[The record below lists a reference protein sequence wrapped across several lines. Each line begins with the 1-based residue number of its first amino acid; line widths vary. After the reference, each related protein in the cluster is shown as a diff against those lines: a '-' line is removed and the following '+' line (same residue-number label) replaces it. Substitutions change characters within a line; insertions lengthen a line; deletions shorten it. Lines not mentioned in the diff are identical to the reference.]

1 MPTDSGLTPPAPPA
15 RPAPQAPPDAAR
27 PRLGPHL
34 RLRFDRSRGRH
45 VLLGPES
52 VIVLNGTGADVVALC
67 DGSRTVAG
75 IVDELRTRFERPV
88 DDEVRD
94 FLARMAARRHVTLEE
109 TTDG

>member
-1 MPTDSGLTPPAPPA
+1 MPNDSGLTPSAPPA
-15 RPAPQAPPDAAR
+15 LPDTSR

-34 RLRFDRSRGRH
+34 RLRFDRSRGKH

-52 VIVLNGTGADVVALC
+52 VIVLNRTGADIVGLC

-75 IVDELRTRFERPV
+75 IVDELRARYQRPV

-94 FLARMAARRHVTLEE
+94 FLARMAARRHVTVEE
-109 TTDG
+109 ATDG

>member
-1 MPTDSGLTPPAPPA
+1 MPSDSGLTSSAPPA
-15 RPAPQAPPDAAR
+15 LPDTAR

-34 RLRFDRSRGRH
+34 RLRFDRSRGKH

-52 VIVLNGTGADVVALC
+52 VIVLNGTGADVVGLC

-75 IVDELRTRFERPV
+75 IVDELRARYQRPV

-94 FLARMAARRHVTLEE
+94 FLARMAARRHVTVEE
-109 TTDG
+109 ATDG

>member
-1 MPTDSGLTPPAPPA
+1 MSSDSGLAPAAPPA
-15 RPAPQAPPDAAR
+15 LPDTAR

-34 RLRFDRSRGRH
+34 RLRFDGSRGKH

-52 VIVLNGTGADVVALC
+52 VIVLNATGADVVGLC

-75 IVDELRTRFERPV
+75 IVDELRTSYQRPV

-94 FLARMAARRHVTLEE
+94 FLARMAARRHVTIEE
-109 TTDG
+109 ATDG

>member
-1 MPTDSGLTPPAPPA
+1 MPSDSGLTPSAPPA
-15 RPAPQAPPDAAR
+15 LPGTAR

-34 RLRFDRSRGRH
+34 RLRFDRSRGKH

-52 VIVLNGTGADVVALC
+52 VIVLNRTGADVVGLC

-75 IVDELRTRFERPV
+75 IVDELRARYQRPV

-94 FLARMAARRHVTLEE
+94 FLARMAARRHVTVEE